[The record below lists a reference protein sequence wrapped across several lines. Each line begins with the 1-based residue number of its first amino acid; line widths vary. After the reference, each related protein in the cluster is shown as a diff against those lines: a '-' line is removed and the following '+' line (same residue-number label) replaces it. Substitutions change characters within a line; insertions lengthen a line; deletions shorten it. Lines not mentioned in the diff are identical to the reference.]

1 MAGRVYPGLSTKDD
15 QAMDPRRFQ
24 QIAELYHSVRESPA
38 EERRGLLAGA
48 EPDLR
53 REVESLL
60 AQDTGSAFLEHPAT
74 TAALSLLAQPEPAAL
89 PGGTLLG
96 PYRIDRRLGHGGMGD
111 VYRAIDTR
119 LGRAVAIKRVRARF
133 SSEFLGEARAI
144 SALSHPN
151 ICALYDIGPDYMVME
166 LVEGETLAARL
177 QRGNL
182 PIKDALG
189 YAGQILAGLAAAHAK
204 GIVHRDL
211 KPGNIMLS
219 ASGVKLLDFG
229 LARFLEDDTDPRP
242 GAVMGTPA
250 YAAPEQ
256 RNGQRADPRSDLYSF
271 GRVLH
276 EMLAGSRGGS
286 AHPRALET
294 LIARCL
300 RESPD
305 QRWQSAADLAQALA
319 AADTAQ
325 ASGWRLPWVRR
336 SIAACLVV
344 AIVAAGAWALLRPAP
359 RVLTD
364 RNAVVLAEFDNRTG
378 DPVFDDTLR
387 LGLTVQLEQSPF
399 LGIVTEGRIRQA
411 LAMMGRA
418 ADARLSPEVALDLC
432 QRIDATTVISGAI
445 AQVGKPYQLTL
456 RALDCATGAT
466 LASTETEAADRNHV
480 LKALGEASSR
490 LRGKLGE
497 ALSSV
502 RRRDIPLE
510 QATTPSLAALK
521 AYSEGMRL
529 LWTGNDPLAA
539 IPRFKRAVE
548 LDPEFALAY
557 GVLTIEYSNLGE
569 SRIAADYARRAY
581 ALRDRVS
588 EPENY
593 FIRARYGKSG
603 SGNIDMAVQAS
614 RAWIQAYP
622 RMPMPHILLAGSIYP
637 VIGEYSRA
645 REHAL
650 AAIRMTPD
658 NPIPYA
664 LLMDDD
670 IALNR
675 FDAARAAHAQARR
688 LNLHSLMFAIDL
700 HQLAFLQ
707 RDAAGMAQQLAATQ
721 GQAGFEDQLLA
732 AAAEA
737 AAFHGRMDEARRLT
751 VQAMG
756 AAQRAGEQEPVAVYL
771 AMSAVREALYG
782 NAREARQRAQSAI
795 GRSSARD
802 VLYGAALALAASG
815 ADAQAE
821 ALAAQLASQ
830 FPEDT
835 LVRYNYLPTVQ
846 ARLALNRGAAG
857 EALHLLRPAAPY
869 ELGVT
874 RSSPLGWTALYPIHM
889 RGEAYLASKDY
900 PKAIAEFKRIL
911 DNPGLAMYYP
921 VASLARLR
929 LAQALSSAGERAA
942 ANAAYDGL
950 LSIWKDAD
958 ANVPAVKQTRME
970 RAALP

>member
-1 MAGRVYPGLSTKDD
+1 
-15 QAMDPRRFQ
+15 MDPRRFQ
-24 QIAELYHSVRESPA
+24 QVAELYHAVRESPA
-38 EERRGLLAGA
+38 EDRLGLLASA
-48 EPDLR
+48 EPELR
-53 REVESLL
+53 RDVESLL
-60 AQDTGSAFLEHPAT
+60 AQDTESTFLEHPAT
-74 TAALSLLAQPEPAAL
+74 TAALSLLTNTEPAAL
-89 PGGTLLG
+89 PSGSLLG

-119 LGRAVAIKRVRARF
+119 LGRAVAIKCVRARF
-133 SSEFLGEARAI
+133 SSEFLGEARVI

-151 ICALYDIGPDYMVME
+151 IRALYDIGPDYMVME
-166 LVEGETLAARL
+166 LVDGETLAECL
-177 QRGNL
+177 QRGAL
-182 PIKDALG
+182 PVKDALA
-189 YAGQILAGLAAAHAK
+189 YARQILAGLAAAHAK

-211 KPGNIMLS
+211 KPSNIMLS

-229 LARFLEDDTDPRP
+229 LARFFEEDADTQT
-242 GAVMGTPA
+242 GQVMGTPA

-256 RNGQRADPRSDLYSF
+256 RSGQRADPRSDIYSF
-271 GRVLH
+271 GHVLH
-276 EMLAGSRGGS
+276 EMLTGTRAGS
-286 AHPRALET
+286 AYPPVHPHALEK

-300 RESPD
+300 CESPD
-305 QRWQSAADLAQALA
+305 QRWQSATELAQALA
-319 AADTAQ
+319 SIDAAQT
-325 ASGWRLPWVRR
+325 SRWRSPMARW
-336 SIAACLVV
+336 SIAACLFIAIAAAV
-344 AIVAAGAWALLRPAP
+344 AWPLLRPSP

-364 RNAVVLAEFDNRTG
+364 KDTVVLAEFGNRTG

-387 LGLTVQLEQSPF
+387 LGLAVQLEQSPF
-399 LGIVTEGRIRQA
+399 LSIVTEGRIRQA
-411 LAMMGRA
+411 LTMMGRA
-418 ADARLSPEVALDLC
+418 ADARLPPEVALDLC

-466 LASTETEAADRNHV
+466 LASAETEAADKNHV
-480 LKALGEASSR
+480 LKALGEASSQ

-529 LWTGNDPLAA
+529 LWSGNDPLAA
-539 IPRFKRAVE
+539 IPRFKRAIE

-569 SRIAADYARRAY
+569 SRIVADYARRAY

-588 EPENY
+588 EPESY

-614 RAWIQAYP
+614 QAWIQAYP
-622 RMPMPHILLAGSIYP
+622 RMPVPHILLAGSIYP
-637 VIGEYSRA
+637 VIGEHNRA

-650 AAIRMTPD
+650 AAIRMTPG

-664 LLMDDD
+664 LLMDND
-670 IALNR
+670 IALNQ
-675 FDAARAAHAQARR
+675 FDAARAAHAQARK

-700 HQLAFLQ
+700 YQLAFLQ
-707 RDAAGMAQQLAATQ
+707 HDATGMSQQLAATK

-732 AAAEA
+732 AASEA
-737 AAFHGRMDEARRLT
+737 AAFHGRMDEARHLT
-751 VQAMG
+751 EQAMG

-782 NAREARQRAQSAI
+782 NAKEARQRAQSAI
-795 GRSSARD
+795 ERSSARD
-802 VLYGAALALAASG
+802 VLYGAALALAISG
-815 ADAQAE
+815 SDAQAE
-821 ALAAQLASQ
+821 SLAAQLAHQ

-835 LVRYNYLPTVQ
+835 LVRCSYLPTLQ
-846 ARLALNRGAAG
+846 ARLALNRGAAS
-857 EALHLLRPAAPY
+857 EALNLLRPAAPY
-869 ELGVT
+869 DLSVT
-874 RSSPLGWTALYPIHM
+874 RSSPLGWTALYPIYM

-900 PKAIAEFKRIL
+900 PKAVVEFKKIL
-911 DNPGLAMYYP
+911 DNPGLAMYFP

-929 LAQALSSAGERAA
+929 LAEALSNANERAA
-942 ANAAYDGL
+942 ALAAYRDVL
-950 LSIWKDAD
+950 VIWNDAD
-958 ANVPAVKQTRME
+958 RNLPVLKQAFAGSAR
-970 RAALP
+970 LH